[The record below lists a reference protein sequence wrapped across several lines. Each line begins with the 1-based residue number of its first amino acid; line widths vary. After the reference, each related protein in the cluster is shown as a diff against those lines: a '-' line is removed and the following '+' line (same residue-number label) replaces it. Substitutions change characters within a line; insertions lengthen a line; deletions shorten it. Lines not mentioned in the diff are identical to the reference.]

1 MINNL
6 IFRKINLIK
15 IKISMTK
22 IYKPINK
29 IQKIKLFN
37 KLSKIICLI
46 NLICNKI
53 NNLNK
58 KNLNIIINKI

>member
-37 KLSKIICLI
+37 KLRKIIYLI

-53 NNLNK
+53 NNLHK